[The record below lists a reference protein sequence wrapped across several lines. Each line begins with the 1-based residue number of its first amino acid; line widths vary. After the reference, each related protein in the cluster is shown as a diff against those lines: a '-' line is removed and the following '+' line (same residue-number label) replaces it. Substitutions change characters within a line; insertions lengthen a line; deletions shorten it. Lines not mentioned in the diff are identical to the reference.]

1 MKNRRRM
8 SYSVFSKIKSSIFGN
23 AYKVNHLKESLKNQS
38 EDGVIDVVPT
48 FCGLKEIRVMFM
60 EI

>member
-1 MKNRRRM
+1 M